1 MGGWEGMTFQPF
13 TLHGQVT
20 IMVSLDISE
29 TPGQGSLR
37 CRAVS
42 EKVSQWSVPWGG
54 GTTWDNLQNNLEIFS
69 KKVWSKVL
77 AIAWQSVLVKV

>member
-1 MGGWEGMTFQPF
+1 ME
-13 TLHGQVT
+13 
-20 IMVSLDISE
+20 SSNISE

-37 CRAVS
+37 FRAVS
-42 EKVSQWSVPWGG
+42 ENVSQRSVPWGG
-54 GTTWDNLQNNLEIFS
+54 GTNWDNLQNNLEIFP